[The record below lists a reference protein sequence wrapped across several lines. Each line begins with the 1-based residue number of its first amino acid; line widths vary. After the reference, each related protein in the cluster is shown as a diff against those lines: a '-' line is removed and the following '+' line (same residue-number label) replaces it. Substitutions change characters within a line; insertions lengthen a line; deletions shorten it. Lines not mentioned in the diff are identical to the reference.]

1 MCVGNSARSQIAEGL
16 AKNMFGK
23 NNDIRSAGSDPAG
36 EVHQGAI
43 DVMQEVGIDLSNH
56 TSKSID
62 DLDNE
67 FIDNLDYVITLCA
80 EEICPV
86 LHSNANLLNW
96 AIEDPANSK
105 LNEIESEVLFKITRE
120 NIYNLLKK
128 FLFDKIV
135 NSSKANIHK
144 I

>member
-1 MCVGNSARSQIAEGL
+1 MNILFLCVGNSARSQIAEGL
-16 AKNMFGK
+16 AKNMFGQ
-23 NNDIRSAGSDPAG
+23 NNDIRSAGSDPTG

-86 LHSNANLLNW
+86 SHSNANLLHW

-105 LNEIESEVLFKITRE
+105 LNETESEVLFKITRE

-128 FLFDKIV
+128 FLLDKIV
-135 NSSKANIHK
+135 DSS
-144 I
+144 